1 VSVKTGSFRVSSRAL
16 DYARPIEARQRQRGA
31 QRVAQTA
38 ASAVDFLD
46 RLSRATFF
54 EGVLRVLFRSL
65 LEIGQF
71 VVLELVRWWVSS
83 GTWARRVSRGDQ
95 VAKELKVSELSLIG
109 LCMPSQAWRTR
120 LQVDRGADLRLSP

>member
-1 VSVKTGSFRVSSRAL
+1 MSVKTGSFRVSSRAL

-38 ASAVDFLD
+38 ASAIDF
-46 RLSRATFF
+46 RLSRSTFF

-71 VVLELVRWWVSS
+71 VVLELVRWWVSA

-120 LQVDRGADLRLSP
+120 LQVDRGADLRLLP